1 MQILKTLFGKRH
13 RPSQSTVFSASSTTI
28 FVSSTTSATGSMARI
43 FRVVLGQHLMPS
55 WAHPNPG
62 EIKTQFTETGQVER
76 APPEQGHLLFVN
88 NPHLLPSGWIGP
100 KYRYIVNFRD
110 PRDRVCNMY
119 HWQFSHPS
127 PLMTAEERANHI
139 EKLRK
144 AGIDKWAILKS
155 KGRDRVYDRLFQ
167 ILEEHPGQ
175 CLVLTYARLCL
186 DFDGF
191 IHRLSQFTGVPV
203 NEHMWNMWRQLE
215 IERPENLED
224 NPKWVGNR
232 WEGSDVVPGRYKRE
246 LQPETIEII
255 NEKMKPYLRRMAKYD
270 PDYAHLYLEGL

>member
-1 MQILKTLFGKRH
+1 
-13 RPSQSTVFSASSTTI
+13 
-28 FVSSTTSATGSMARI
+28 MARI

-88 NPHLLPSGWIGP
+88 NPHLLPPGWIGP

-110 PRDRVCNMY
+110 PRDLVCNLY
-119 HWQFSHPS
+119 HWQFSHPARTRTEEWR
-127 PLMTAEERANHI
+127 TAHI
-139 EKLRK
+139 KEVREM
-144 AGIDKWAILKS
+144 GIDRYVALS
-155 KGRDRVYDRLFQ
+155 SRVYGKNWGRMHRMIRRVMQ
-167 ILEEHPGQ
+167 ECPGQ

-203 NEHMWNMWRQLE
+203 NEHMWKQLE
-215 IERPENLED
+215 IERPQNLEN
-224 NPKWVGNR
+224 NPRWIGNR
-232 WEGSDVVPGRYKRE
+232 WEGSDIMPGRYKRE
-246 LQPETIEII
+246 LQPETIKSI
-255 NEKMKPYLRRMAKYD
+255 NQKMRPYLRRMAKYD
-270 PDYAHLYLEGL
+270 PDYAHFYLEGL